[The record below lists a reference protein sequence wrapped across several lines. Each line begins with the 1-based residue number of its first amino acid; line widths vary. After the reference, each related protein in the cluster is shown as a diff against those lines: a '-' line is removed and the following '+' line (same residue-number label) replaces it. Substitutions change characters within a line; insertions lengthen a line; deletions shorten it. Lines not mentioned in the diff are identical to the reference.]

1 MSSACE
7 PHCSKRL
14 EGKPAV
20 VRLCGEE
27 RVRDGNAVL
36 VRRVMAQGGKVRWRE
51 FEGMP
56 HLRFS
61 LMWDTPNG
69 RMCYEEWANFCGECV
84 DKGQGLEGE
93 SVIVQVLAKRRVE
106 IGAVEYKEAM
116 RVMRKCS
123 DASGTLSIKAKF

>member
-1 MSSACE
+1 
-7 PHCSKRL
+7 
-14 EGKPAV
+14 
-20 VRLCGEE
+20 
-27 RVRDGNAVL
+27 
-36 VRRVMAQGGKVRWRE
+36 MAQGGKVRWRE

-56 HLRFS
+56 RLRFS

-69 RMCYEEWANFCGECV
+69 RMCYEEWAKFCGECV